1 MILSDKSIFERVA
14 RGNLVINPFVD
25 HPVRVIEDQPVISYG
40 LGPAGYDA
48 RVQPRWEVF
57 QMPSIWR
64 SVPQAEKEFAQRA
77 GSSYTLLQ
85 IEKYPD
91 PKTIL
96 DPKNFN
102 KELVRV
108 HEGNELVLPPK
119 HFALAVTLEHYGI
132 PNDVKAVVM
141 AKSTYARIGL
151 FVNTTPIQPG
161 FQGHVVI
168 EVYNSTDIP
177 MLLRANEGFVEFT
190 FHQLDQ
196 PVGKSYSESK
206 GVYHGQSQLQHSRV

>member
-1 MILSDKSIFERVA
+1 MILSDKTIFDRVV
-14 RGNLVINPFVD
+14 RGELVINPFVD
-25 HPVRVIEDQPVISYG
+25 HPVRFENDQPVISYG

-57 QMPSIWR
+57 QMPMLYRAASEF
-64 SVPQAEKEFAQRA
+64 EKEFLARA
-77 GSSYTLLQ
+77 GISHKILKA
-85 IEKYPD
+85 EAYPD
-91 PKTIL
+91 PKAIL
-96 DPKNFN
+96 DPKNFD

-108 HEGNELVLPPK
+108 HEGNELILPPK

-177 MLLRANEGFVEFT
+177 MLLRADEGFVEFT
-190 FHQLDQ
+190 FHQLDR
-196 PVGKSYSESK
+196 PTGKSYGDGQ
-206 GVYHGQSQLQHSRV
+206 GVYHGQTKLQHSKV

>member
-1 MILSDKSIFERVA
+1 MILSDNSIFERVA

-25 HPVRVIEDQPVISYG
+25 HAVRVVDDQPVISYG

-48 RVQPRWEVF
+48 RVQQRWEVF
-57 QMPSIWR
+57 KMPMLHRIADGR
-64 SVPQAEKEFAQRA
+64 HHNPHQGQTE
-77 GSSYTLLQ
+77 T
-85 IEKYPD
+85 YPD
-91 PKTIL
+91 PKAIL

-108 HEGNELVLPPK
+108 HEGNELILPPK

-196 PVGKSYSESK
+196 PAGKTYGESQ